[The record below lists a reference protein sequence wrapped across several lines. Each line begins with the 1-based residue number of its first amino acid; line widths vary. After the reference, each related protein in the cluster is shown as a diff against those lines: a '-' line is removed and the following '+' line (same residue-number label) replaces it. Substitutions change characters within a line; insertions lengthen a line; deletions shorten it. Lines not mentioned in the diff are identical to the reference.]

1 MVVPTL
7 DAVIPEEPADATTP
21 VVAPMA
27 AELEAA
33 VAIA

>member
-1 MVVPTL
+1 MVVPTFV
-7 DAVIPEEPADATTP
+7 AVIPEEPADDTTP
-21 VVAPMA
+21 DVAPVA